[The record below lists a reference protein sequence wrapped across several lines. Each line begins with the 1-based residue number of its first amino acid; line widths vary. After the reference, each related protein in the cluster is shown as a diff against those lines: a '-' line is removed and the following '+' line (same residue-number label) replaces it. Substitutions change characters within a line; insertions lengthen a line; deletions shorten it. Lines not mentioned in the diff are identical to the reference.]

1 MKSDINDLCEAF
13 LAALTN
19 AGYAVKS
26 IENYKQVSNRFKKF
40 CAENGYDTYTVN
52 IGQIFADNVFNE
64 ETGAFVG
71 YRNVMYGRFVRLINS
86 FYLQGTFDF
95 SMVTKEKNS
104 PKSIHLIEIYQDYM
118 EHLKTQ
124 YSNIGTIG
132 FFQNGMLHLLRYM
145 EDGGILT
152 LKDLAVSDVVNYIC
166 SWSQKHQRNVLCILR
181 NIFRH
186 FGREDLYFAVAGIHP
201 YRTKR
206 IVPMFTDNEI
216 MSIEEVLSSPSVSH
230 RDAAIFFLGLTT
242 GMRAVDV
249 VDLRLANIDWDNETI
264 FFQQSKTGNA
274 VCLPLTVDIGNSIYR
289 YILEERPRVDDDHE
303 LVSFEAFTRDYVKEF
318 IIWLKGQGAST
329 RTINLRI
336 TSIRSFLKY
345 CGQEDFELRGIYE
358 SVCQIQKLKEEKH
371 PILYLR
377 PEATA
382 AILSAYDM
390 NTQKH
395 RRNRMI
401 LILLYDTGARVQ
413 ELADLDI
420 ESLHLDVPNPYISI
434 IGKGR
439 KRRNVPIMRK
449 TVAHLNSYL
458 KEFHPS
464 EQSAPLFYSMRDGK
478 PHRLSTDSISLVVG
492 TAAKMARETCN
503 AVPENV
509 HCHLFRKTKA
519 MDLYKNGIPLPFI
532 MQLLGHE
539 SISTTS
545 GFYAFATLEMM
556 SDAINKSVPIIGGT
570 EKLWKNKNA
579 KQALY
584 TLD

>member
-1 MKSDINDLCEAF
+1 MRYKRKRDKCFWTMARSYLHDYMPAIRNLSGK
-13 LAALTN
+13 T
-19 AGYAVKS
+19 
-26 IENYKQVSNRFKKF
+26 IETYKQSLKTYLRF
-40 CAENGYDTYTVN
+40 
-52 IGQIFADNVFNE
+52 
-64 ETGAFVG
+64 
-71 YRNVMYGRFVRLINS
+71 L
-86 FYLQGTFDF
+86 
-95 SMVTKEKNS
+95 KEKKN
-104 PKSIHLIEIYQDYM
+104 IED
-118 EHLKTQ
+118 
-124 YSNIGTIG
+124 
-132 FFQNGMLHLLRYM
+132 
-145 EDGGILT
+145 
-152 LKDLAVSDVVNYIC
+152 
-166 SWSQKHQRNVLCILR
+166 
-181 NIFRH
+181 
-186 FGREDLYFAVAGIHP
+186 
-201 YRTKR
+201 
-206 IVPMFTDNEI
+206 
-216 MSIEEVLSSPSVSH
+216 
-230 RDAAIFFLGLTT
+230 
-242 GMRAVDV
+242 
-249 VDLRLANIDWDNETI
+249 
-264 FFQQSKTGNA
+264 
-274 VCLPLTVDIGNSIYR
+274 
-289 YILEERPRVDDDHE
+289 E

-371 PILYLR
+371 PILYLQ

-509 HCHLFRKTKA
+509 HWHLDSFPCKYFHIRILRFICLEKQKQWICIKTA
-519 MDLYKNGIPLPFI
+519 FLYHL
-532 MQLLGHE
+532 
-539 SISTTS
+539 
-545 GFYAFATLEMM
+545 
-556 SDAINKSVPIIGGT
+556 
-570 EKLWKNKNA
+570 
-579 KQALY
+579 
-584 TLD
+584 

>member
-95 SMVTKEKNS
+95 SMVTKEKNL

-186 FGREDLYFAVAGIHP
+186 FGREDLYFAVAGIH
-201 YRTKR
+201 
-206 IVPMFTDNEI
+206 
-216 MSIEEVLSSPSVSH
+216 
-230 RDAAIFFLGLTT
+230 
-242 GMRAVDV
+242 
-249 VDLRLANIDWDNETI
+249 
-264 FFQQSKTGNA
+264 
-274 VCLPLTVDIGNSIYR
+274 
-289 YILEERPRVDDDHE
+289 
-303 LVSFEAFTRDYVKEF
+303 
-318 IIWLKGQGAST
+318 
-329 RTINLRI
+329 
-336 TSIRSFLKY
+336 
-345 CGQEDFELRGIYE
+345 
-358 SVCQIQKLKEEKH
+358 
-371 PILYLR
+371 
-377 PEATA
+377 
-382 AILSAYDM
+382 DM

>member
-95 SMVTKEKNS
+95 SMVTKEKNL

-289 YILEERPRVDDDHE
+289 YILEERPRVDDDHVF
-303 LVSFEAFTRDYVKEF
+303 LNTLFPRTLSDQKFTCCP
-318 IIWLKGQGAST
+318 
-329 RTINLRI
+329 
-336 TSIRSFLKY
+336 TSRYNDFLKNVTHT
-345 CGQEDFELRGIYE
+345 CSERKHQGVLMFIRPCTVFSIAAVRGVVKPDI
-358 SVCQIQKLKEEKH
+358 SVVKMSTLVTVIWISYNQK
-371 PILYLR
+371 
-377 PEATA
+377 
-382 AILSAYDM
+382 
-390 NTQKH
+390 
-395 RRNRMI
+395 
-401 LILLYDTGARVQ
+401 
-413 ELADLDI
+413 DI
-420 ESLHLDVPNPYISI
+420 E
-434 IGKGR
+434 
-439 KRRNVPIMRK
+439 
-449 TVAHLNSYL
+449 TVGY
-458 KEFHPS
+458 
-464 EQSAPLFYSMRDGK
+464 FYR
-478 PHRLSTDSISLVVG
+478 
-492 TAAKMARETCN
+492 
-503 AVPENV
+503 
-509 HCHLFRKTKA
+509 
-519 MDLYKNGIPLPFI
+519 
-532 MQLLGHE
+532 
-539 SISTTS
+539 
-545 GFYAFATLEMM
+545 M
-556 SDAINKSVPIIGGT
+556 S
-570 EKLWKNKNA
+570 
-579 KQALY
+579 
-584 TLD
+584 

>member
-95 SMVTKEKNS
+95 SMVTKEKNL

-289 YILEERPRVDDDHE
+289 YILEERPRVDDDHVF
-303 LVSFEAFTRDYVKEF
+303 LRSQAPFIPLGGHSTCYYIVSNILQRAGIQKD
-318 IIWLKGQGAST
+318 
-329 RTINLRI
+329 
-336 TSIRSFLKY
+336 